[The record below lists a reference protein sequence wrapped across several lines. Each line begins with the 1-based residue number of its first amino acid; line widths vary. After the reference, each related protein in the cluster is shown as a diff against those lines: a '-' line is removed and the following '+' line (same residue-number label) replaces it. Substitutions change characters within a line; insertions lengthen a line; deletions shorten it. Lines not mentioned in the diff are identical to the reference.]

1 MGVQS
6 KSQAAQASLYMPRN
20 ASQRATAAA
29 RRRKGQMPTITELV
43 PRLAAFKKEGCL
55 LILETDDTWRLYPL
69 MAPTHNAQAI
79 AKIGP
84 FTNCTVAANEL
95 LEKLR
100 ADIATGGD
108 E

>member
-6 KSQAAQASLYMPRN
+6 KSQASQASLYMPRN

-29 RRRKGQMPTITELV
+29 RRRKGQMPTVTELV
-43 PRLAAFKKEGCL
+43 PRLGAFKAEGCI
-55 LILETDDTWRLYPL
+55 LILETDNTWNLYPK

-79 AKIGP
+79 SKIGP
-84 FTNCTVAANEL
+84 FANCTAAAKEL

-108 E
+108 K